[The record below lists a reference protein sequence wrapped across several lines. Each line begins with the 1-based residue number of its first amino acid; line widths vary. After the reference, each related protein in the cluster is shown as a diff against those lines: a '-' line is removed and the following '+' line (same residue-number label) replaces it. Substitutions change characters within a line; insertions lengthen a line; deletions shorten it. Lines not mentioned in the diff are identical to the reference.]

1 MVYMVAIS
9 ADLWM
14 EAIKGTGS
22 ARNTAMLDVSRLH
35 SQFGTT
41 TSSHRADCSSDPLS
55 RKSTLPR
62 QWHTLGNGIHP
73 TRRGSR
79 GQQRLVIL
87 SRQATEDNIDA
98 TSVWSSTVKGA
109 LQRWTTSGK
118 PASSSTSGSSH
129 RKKRESS
136 GRSSTAASRKTVK
149 QKGVVGPART
159 VKQTSG
165 EIRGGKQGERKG
177 GRFYWNITG
186 FPFPLGP
193 LLTRKTI
200 RYEVE
205 RGSMWMFEQEQAL
218 GFSNVTTNVR
228 MTVIKLRSGGLWVH
242 APVAPTQECVR
253 LVKELGLP
261 VEHIVLPTFAVEHKL
276 FVGPFSRAF
285 PSAQVHVAPRQ
296 WSWPLWLPVQFFGI
310 FPSSILRDNDTTT
323 PWADELEQKIFS
335 SAVGIGPFLEVAFF
349 HKRTR
354 TLLTTDSVIFVPQAP
369 PEVVREANLMEAGG
383 LLPASVRALSGGD
396 SEDAPKEVIPNN
408 RAEQLQLGWQRMA
421 LQILYFVPYNLL
433 QPAASFA
440 AVSGKLLVSPV
451 LKKLVFLNSRD
462 ETRRWV
468 EDITSCWDFR
478 RIIPAHFAAPVQ
490 ATPQD
495 FRAAFAFVYTEAEA
509 GQPRRSGFLGQLF
522 GVVGRPRA
530 VTEFPADDMRALDGL
545 ERILRQAGVL
555 NK

>member
-1 MVYMVAIS
+1 MRNHLRFAGPPT
-9 ADLWM
+9 
-14 EAIKGTGS
+14 EIKGTGS
-22 ARNTAMLDVSRLH
+22 ARNRAMLDVSRLH
-35 SQFGTT
+35 SQFGAT
-41 TSSHRADCSSDPLS
+41 TSSHRADCSLNPMS
-55 RKSTLPR
+55 RTSSLPS
-62 QWHTLGNGIHP
+62 QWNMLGNGFHP
-73 TRRGSR
+73 ARRGNR
-79 GQQRLVIL
+79 R
-87 SRQATEDNIDA
+87 RQGAPIQARQVVEDRTDA
-98 TSVWSSTVKGA
+98 SSTWSSTVKGA

-118 PASSSTSGSSH
+118 ATSISTGKSK
-129 RKKRESS
+129 RKGNGSS
-136 GRSSTAASRKTVK
+136 GRSSTAASRRTAK
-149 QKGVVGPART
+149 QKGGT
-159 VKQTSG
+159 KIVKQTSG
-165 EIRGGKQGERKG
+165 EIRGAKQGERKG

-228 MTVIKLRSGGLWVH
+228 MTIIKLRSGGLWVH
-242 APVAPTQECVR
+242 APIAPTQECIR
-253 LVKELGLP
+253 LVKELGMP

-310 FPSSILRDNDTTT
+310 FPSSILKDNDTTT

-354 TLLTTDSVIFVPQAP
+354 TLLTTDSVIFVPQSP
-369 PEVVREANLMEAGG
+369 PEVVREENLMEAGG

-396 SEDAPKEVIPNN
+396 AEDAPEEVIPQN
-408 RAEQLQLGWQRMA
+408 RAEQLRLGWQRMA

-468 EDITSCWDFR
+468 EDITNSWEFR

-495 FRAAFAFVYTEAEA
+495 FRAAFAFVYTEAKA
-509 GQPRRSGFLGQLF
+509 AQPRKGGLLGQLF
-522 GVVGRPRA
+522 GKPRA

>member
-1 MVYMVAIS
+1 MNLHACQYRRSRRKQGAGLI
-9 ADLWM
+9 L
-14 EAIKGTGS
+14 
-22 ARNTAMLDVSRLH
+22 AR
-35 SQFGTT
+35 
-41 TSSHRADCSSDPLS
+41 
-55 RKSTLPR
+55 K
-62 QWHTLGNGIHP
+62 
-73 TRRGSR
+73 
-79 GQQRLVIL
+79 
-87 SRQATEDNIDA
+87 ATQEPDA
-98 TSVWSSTVKGA
+98 PASFWSKTVKGT
-109 LQRWTTSGK
+109 LKRWTTSERDSES
-118 PASSSTSGSSH
+118 ASNATKKGSSTQNGSSQ
-129 RKKRESS
+129 RSRQKLGS
-136 GRSSTAASRKTVK
+136 GTVK
-149 QKGVVGPART
+149 QRVSQGSKRGKT
-159 VKQTSG
+159 IKQTSG
-165 EIRGGKQGERKG
+165 ETRGQAKSSRKG

-193 LLTRKTI
+193 LLTRRTI

-205 RGSMWMFEQEQAL
+205 RGSMWTFEQEQAL

-242 APVAPTQECVR
+242 APIAPTKECVA
-253 LVKELGLP
+253 LVKELGAP

-310 FPSSILRDNDTTT
+310 FPSSILVDNDAST

-349 HKRTR
+349 HKATR
-354 TLLTTDSVIFVPQAP
+354 TLLTTDSVIMVPQTA
-369 PEVVREANLMEAGG
+369 PEVSLFVLTKSAVANLGHQTG
-383 LLPASVRALSGGD
+383 NYLL
-396 SEDAPKEVIPNN
+396 
-408 RAEQLQLGWQRMA
+408 RAELKCQCLFLGTGWQRMA
-421 LQILYFVPYNLL
+421 LQILYFVPFNLL
-433 QPAASFA
+433 QPARSFA

-451 LKKLVFLNSRD
+451 LKKLVFLNSRE

-468 EDITSCWDFR
+468 SDITSSWEFR

-495 FRAAFAFVYTEAEA
+495 FRAAFAFVFSEEEAA
-509 GQPRRSGFLGQLF
+509 QPSKEGGFLGRLWILNSNSKA
-522 GVVGRPRA
+522 RA